1 MKVKDLIQA
10 IEILAPPEYQESY
23 DNAGLQTG
31 DPGREVNSALL
42 CLDCTEAVID
52 EAIAKGCDMV
62 IAHHPLIF
70 KGLKRING
78 KNDVERTLIKA
89 IRHDIAIYAAHTNLD
104 NVLHKG
110 VNQKLAQIIGLSN
123 LRILQPKQGLLVKI
137 QIYAPA
143 AAAEK
148 IRNSVFEAGAGRIG
162 NYSECSFDF
171 SGRGSFK
178 PENGSKP
185 FAGEIGKRETVDEL
199 RIEVLA
205 PTHLAD
211 RVIEAARTAHPY
223 EEMAYEIVPL
233 ANSNQEVGSGVIG
246 ELSIAMGAGEFL
258 AMLKDQLNLKVIR
271 HTKFEDK
278 ISKVAVCGG
287 SGSFL
292 LQAAKRAGADA
303 FVTADVK
310 YHEFF
315 DAIGSLMFCDIGHYE
330 SEISTLQ
337 LFCEVI
343 QEKFPN
349 FAVRFCETSTN
360 PIHYHK

>member
-1 MKVKDLIQA
+1 MKVKDLIQI
-10 IEILAPPEYQESY
+10 IEKVAPPVYQESY

-31 DPGREVNSALL
+31 NPDREVSSALL
-42 CLDCTEAVID
+42 CLDSTEAVID
-52 EAIAKGCDMV
+52 EAIAKGCDIV

-70 KGLKRING
+70 KGLKRISG

-104 NVLHKG
+104 NVLNKG
-110 VNQKLAQIIGLSN
+110 VNQKLAQLIGLSG
-123 LRILQPKQGLLVKI
+123 LRILQPKQGQFVKI
-137 QIYAPA
+137 QLYTPA
-143 AAAEK
+143 SAAES
-148 IRNSVFEAGAGRIG
+148 IRTAVFEAGAGRIG
-162 NYSECSFDF
+162 NYSECSFVF
-171 SGRGSFK
+171 GGKGSFK
-178 PENGSKP
+178 PEAGAKP
-185 FAGEIGKRETVDEL
+185 FAGETGKREIVEEL
-199 RIEVLA
+199 RMEVLA
-205 PTHLAD
+205 PVYMSETI
-211 RVIEAARTAHPY
+211 IEAARAVHPY

-233 ANSNQEVGSGVIG
+233 ANTSQELGSGVIG
-246 ELSIAMGAGEFL
+246 ELNKPMEAGKFL
-258 AMLKDQLNLKVIR
+258 NMLKNQLNLQVIR
-271 HTKFEDK
+271 HTKYENK